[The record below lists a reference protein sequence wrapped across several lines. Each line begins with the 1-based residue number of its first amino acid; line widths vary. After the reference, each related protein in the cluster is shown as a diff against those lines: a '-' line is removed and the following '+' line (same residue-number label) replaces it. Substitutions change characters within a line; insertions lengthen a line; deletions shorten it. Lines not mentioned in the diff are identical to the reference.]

1 MKIWRLSL
9 LFILLLLIQVLLLNH
24 IGFGGYIN
32 PQLYILFIL
41 ILPGSIPGY
50 ALLLI
55 AFFNGL
61 AIDMFT
67 GSLAIHTA
75 ATLFVAFCRP
85 VALKLITS
93 GTKSDAGLEPSF
105 SSMGGLSLSTYA
117 GILIVLH
124 HSMLF
129 FLEIFSFTEA
139 GQTFSRILLS
149 SLLTFIFVMIGFA
162 FLERRTNAKRR

>member
-9 LFILLLLIQVLLLNH
+9 LFVLFVLIQILLLNH
-24 IGFGGYIN
+24 IDFGGYIN

-61 AIDMFT
+61 VIDMFT
-67 GSLAIHTA
+67 DSLAMHTA

-85 VALKLITS
+85 AVLKLIT
-93 GTKSDAGLEPSF
+93 AGSQDDTEMEPSF
-105 SSMGGLSLSTYA
+105 GSLGGLSLSIYA
-117 GILIVLH
+117 GMLIVLH

-129 FLEIFSFTEA
+129 FLEIFSFAEA

-162 FLERRTNAKRR
+162 LLERRPGAKRQ